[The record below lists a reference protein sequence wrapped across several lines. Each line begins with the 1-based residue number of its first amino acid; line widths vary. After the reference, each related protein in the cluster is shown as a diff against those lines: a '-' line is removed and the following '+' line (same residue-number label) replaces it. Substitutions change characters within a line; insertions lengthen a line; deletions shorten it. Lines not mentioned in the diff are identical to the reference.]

1 MEPKTRN
8 KPKWYALFFSDGKTP
23 PKVVH
28 GWRAVVN
35 ERSSTNT
42 KVTARGFHTEEM
54 ASRYVS
60 GMVSG
65 NVTFQSNE
73 KPHSIIEVR
82 LV

>member
-1 MEPKTRN
+1 MEPETRN
-8 KPKWYALFFSDGKTP
+8 KPKWYALSFSDGKTP

-28 GWRAVVN
+28 SWRAVMN
-35 ERSSTNT
+35 ERNST
-42 KVTARGFHTEEM
+42 KARVTAKGFHTEEM
-54 ASRYVS
+54 AVRYAS

-65 NVTFQSNE
+65 NVTFQNSE

>member
-1 MEPKTRN
+1 MEPETRN
-8 KPKWYALFFSDGKTP
+8 KPKWYALSFSDGKTP

-28 GWRAVVN
+28 GWRAVMD
-35 ERSSTNT
+35 ERNGT
-42 KVTARGFHTEEM
+42 KAKVIAKGFHTEEM
-54 ASRYVS
+54 AERYAS

-73 KPHSIIEVR
+73 KPHFGIEVR